1 MREEPSIEDK
11 IAALPDEGEV
21 MGFGAHLK
29 TDGRMTPR
37 YENLLAMWL
46 DAVRKAKGWK

>member
-11 IAALPDEGEV
+11 ISALPDEGEIT
-21 MGFGAHLK
+21 GFGAQLK
-29 TDGRMTPR
+29 ADGRMTPR
-37 YENLLAMWL
+37 YENLLALRL